1 MPANFS
7 VDASKFESL
16 QRNIERLPNVA
27 EKIINEDLKSRIAPV
42 MKKSVLGLMP
52 ISNRKK
58 AHAKLYQSINDDNKE
73 NLTLTLKPKSKYRY
87 LVFPDL
93 GLGTSK
99 KKAAKKFMERGVDK
113 KVDYAIEELNKSL
126 IEEINKTL
134 GGQ

>member
-7 VDASKFESL
+7 IDASKFESL

-99 KKAAKKFMERGVDK
+99 KKAAQKFMKHGVDK
-113 KVDYAIEELNKSL
+113 KVDYSIEELNKSL
-126 IEEINKTL
+126 IEQINKTL

>member
-58 AHAKLYQSINDDNKE
+58 AHSKLYQSINDDNKE

-113 KVDYAIEELNKSL
+113 KVDYSI
-126 IEEINKTL
+126 
-134 GGQ
+134 

>member
-73 NLTLTLKPKSKYRY
+73 NLTLKPKSKYRY

-113 KVDYAIEELNKSL
+113 KVDYSIEELNKSL

>member
-1 MPANFS
+1 MSANFS
-7 VDASKFESL
+7 IDTSQFESL

-27 EKIINEDLKSRIAPV
+27 ETIINEDLKSKIAPV
-42 MKKSVLGLMP
+42 MKKSVLGLIP

-58 AHAKLYQSINDDNKE
+58 AHAKLYQSIKDDTKE
-73 NLTLTLKPKSKYRY
+73 NLTLTLKPKPKYRY

-99 KKAAKKFMERGVDK
+99 KKAAQKFMERGVER
-113 KVDYAIEELNKSL
+113 KVNDSIEELNKSL
-126 IEEINKTL
+126 IEQINKTL

>member
-113 KVDYAIEELNKSL
+113 KVDYSIEELNKSL
-126 IEEINKTL
+126 IEAINKTL

>member
-99 KKAAKKFMERGVDK
+99 KQAAKKFMERGVDK
-113 KVDYAIEELNKSL
+113 KVDYSIEELNKSL

>member
-1 MPANFS
+1 
-7 VDASKFESL
+7 
-16 QRNIERLPNVA
+16 
-27 EKIINEDLKSRIAPV
+27 
-42 MKKSVLGLMP
+42 
-52 ISNRKK
+52 
-58 AHAKLYQSINDDNKE
+58 NDDNKE

-113 KVDYAIEELNKSL
+113 KVDYSIEELNKSL